1 MKTEIANFKQY
12 LERHHPDR
20 STTKH
25 YINDLSIF
33 SGFVGNRSLREIS
46 VKMIDAFVQAQSAQN
61 LKPATINRRL
71 SAISS
76 FFEYLIAEAEDDAWR
91 NPVRWKRH
99 RVQPGH
105 HLPRDVSD
113 ETADRLLAAIDD
125 PRDYAMFSLMLK
137 AGLRV
142 GEVVTL
148 SLDALEPPAQDH
160 LARLRV
166 HGKGGKERTVWLT
179 QETWLSVQ
187 AWLAIRPAS
196 QSRALFLNQ
205 HARPLSVSGVQDRLK
220 RYTRQIG
227 MHLTCHQ
234 LRHTFARRLA
244 EHEMPVDSLAK
255 LMGHKGLQTTQL
267 YIDGAD
273 PSVRRDFHQAMQ
285 HVLAWPEAAQSGDAR
300 PLTSP
305 PILSTSLPADERPDP
320 EALLDRLS
328 YLTAC
333 LPDWLAQEVRQH
345 TRRRIARWQAH
356 RVERQAYSHLN
367 TLRQV
372 CQWLVSQRNWPA
384 LDQLQRADLVAYV
397 NSRLEAGLKPRSIE
411 AELIVFRAFW
421 RDLLDQE
428 RVTNGAVLRVKS
440 PKAGQPL
447 PRYLTAA
454 EFQRLQEVIQAETQA
469 DQPNDRLNQAWFYLL
484 AHAGLRS
491 CELLNLR
498 LSDCDLSGQR
508 LRIRGG
514 KGNHDRVVPMTD
526 TLVTVLHAY
535 LAVRELA
542 PTDHLLI
549 YRGAALNYMFIS
561 NRLRRF
567 GQQAGIQPMSS
578 HRLRHT
584 LATMLVNHG
593 MPITSLQKF
602 LGHRDINMTLIY
614 ARVFDETVR
623 QQFTDAMA
631 QIESIAVANWPIQ
644 FSTSDE
650 VLSMPTHQICDSV

>member
-20 STTKH
+20 STAKH
-25 YINDLSIF
+25 YINDVSIF
-33 SGFVGNRSLREIS
+33 SDFVGERSPREIT
-46 VKMIDAFVQAQSAQN
+46 VKTIDAFVQEQSDQN

-76 FFEYLIAEAEDDAWR
+76 FFEFLIAEAGDDSWR

-113 ETADRLLAAIDD
+113 ETADRLLASLDD
-125 PRDYAMFSLMLK
+125 VRDHAMFSLMLK

-142 GEVVTL
+142 GEVIGL
-148 SLDALEPPAQDH
+148 NLDDLEPLDQDN

-166 HGKGGKERTVWLT
+166 HGKGDKERTVWLT
-179 QETWLSVQ
+179 QETWRPVQ
-187 AWLAIRPAS
+187 AWLGIRPAS
-196 QSRALFLNQ
+196 QQRTLFLNQ
-205 HARPLSVSGVQDRLK
+205 HARPLSVSGVQHCLK
-220 RYTRQIG
+220 GYTRALGI
-227 MHLTCHQ
+227 HLTCHQ

-244 EHEMPVDSLAK
+244 EHDMPVDSLAK
-255 LMGHKGLQTTQL
+255 LLGHKGLQTTQL

-273 PSVRRDFHQAMQ
+273 PSVRRAFQQAMQ
-285 HVLAWPEAAQSGDAR
+285 RAEAWTEPPRAHSLE
-300 PLTSP
+300 SP
-305 PILSTSLPADERPDP
+305 PMISAPLPTDERPDP

-328 YLTAC
+328 YLTAA
-333 LPDWLAQEVRQH
+333 LPDWLAQEIRQH
-345 TRRRIARWQAH
+345 TRRRMARWQAH
-356 RVERQAYSHLN
+356 RVEKQTYSHLN
-367 TLRQV
+367 ALRQV
-372 CQWLVSQRNWPA
+372 GQWLVSQRGWAA

-397 NSRLEAGLKPRSIE
+397 NSRLEAGVQPRSIE
-411 AELIVFRAFW
+411 AELIVFRALW

-428 RVTNGAVLRVKS
+428 RVTNGAILRVKA

-447 PRYLTAA
+447 PRYLTPT
-454 EFQRLQEVIQAETQA
+454 EFQRLQEVVVAETQA
-469 DQPNDRLNQAWFYLL
+469 DQPHDRLTRAWFYLL

-498 LSDCDLSGQR
+498 LSDCDLAGSR

-514 KGNHDRVVPMTD
+514 KGNQDWVVPMTD
-526 TLVTVLHAY
+526 QLVTVLHSY
-535 LAVRELA
+535 LAVRESA
-542 PTDHLLI
+542 STDHLLI
-549 YRGAALNYMFIS
+549 YRGAALKYSLICD
-561 NRLRRF
+561 RLRYF
-567 GQQAGIQPMSS
+567 GQQAAIRPMSS

-584 LATMLVNHG
+584 LATMLVNQG

-623 QQFTDAMA
+623 
-631 QIESIAVANWPIQ
+631 
-644 FSTSDE
+644 
-650 VLSMPTHQICDSV
+650 

>member
-1 MKTEIANFKQY
+1 MKTEIAHFKQY
-12 LERHHPDR
+12 LERRYPDR
-20 STTKH
+20 STAKH
-25 YINDLSIF
+25 YLNDLSIF
-33 SGFVGNRSLREIS
+33 SDFVGDRSPREIS
-46 VKMIDAFVQAQSAQN
+46 VKTIDAFVQAQSSQN

-71 SAISS
+71 SALSS
-76 FFEYLIAEAEDDAWR
+76 FLEFLIAEAEDDRWR

-125 PRDYAMFSLMLK
+125 RRDYAIFSLMLK

-142 GEVVTL
+142 GEVVAL
-148 SLDALEPPAQDH
+148 KIDHLEPPNHDH

-166 HGKGGKERTVWLT
+166 QGKGDQERIVWLT
-179 QETWLSVQ
+179 QESWLSLQ
-187 AWLAIRPAS
+187 AWQQIRPQS
-196 QSRALFLNQ
+196 QCRALFLNQ
-205 HARPLSVSGVQDRLK
+205 HARPLSVSGVQHRLK
-220 RYTRQIG
+220 GYTQRLDLD
-227 MHLTCHQ
+227 LTCHQ

-244 EHEMPVDSLAK
+244 EHEMPVDSLAR
-255 LMGHKGLQTTQL
+255 LLGHKGLQTTQL

-273 PSVRRDFHQAMQ
+273 PSLRRYFHQAIQ
-285 HVLAWPEAAQSGDAR
+285 RLAAGSEPALASDAS

-305 PILSTSLPADERPDP
+305 PPFSAPRPADERPDP
-320 EALLDRLS
+320 EGLLNRLS
-328 YLTAC
+328 YLTAS
-333 LPDWLAQEVRQH
+333 LPDWLAQAVRQH
-345 TRRRIARWQAH
+345 TRGRMTRWQAH
-356 RVERQAYSHLN
+356 RVEKQTYSHLN

-372 CQWLVSQRNWPA
+372 CHWLVSQRDWTG

-428 RVTNGAVLRVKS
+428 RVINGAILRVKA
-440 PKAGQPL
+440 PKSGQPL
-447 PRYLTAA
+447 PRYLTPA
-454 EFQRLQEVIQAETQA
+454 EFQRLQQVIAAETQA
-469 DQPNDRLNQAWFYLL
+469 DQPNDRLNLAWFYLL
-484 AHAGLRS
+484 AHAGLRA

-498 LSDCDLSGQR
+498 LADCDLRGKR

-514 KGNHDRVVPMTD
+514 KGNQDRVVPMTD
-526 TLVTVLHAY
+526 TLVTVLHTY
-535 LAVRELA
+535 LAGREPA

-549 YRGAALNYMFIS
+549 YRGAALNYTLIAD
-561 NRLRRF
+561 RLRRF
-567 GQQAGIQPMSS
+567 GQQAGIQPMSA

-584 LATMLVNHG
+584 LATILVNHG

-631 QIESIAVANWPIQ
+631 QIESITVADWPFQ
-644 FSTSDE
+644 VSTSDE
-650 VLSMPTHQICDSV
+650 ALSMPTHQICDSV

>member
-1 MKTEIANFKQY
+1 MKTEIANFKPY

-33 SGFVGNRSLREIS
+33 SDFVGERSPREIS
-46 VKMIDAFVQAQSAQN
+46 VKTIDAFVQAQSAQN

-76 FFEYLIAEAEDDAWR
+76 FFEYLIAEAEDDTWR

-113 ETADRLLAAIDD
+113 ETADRLLTVVDD

-142 GEVVTL
+142 GEVVAL
-148 SLDALEPPAQDH
+148 RLDALEPPDQNN

-166 HGKGGKERTVWLT
+166 RGKGDKERTVWLT

-187 AWLAIRPAS
+187 AWLALRPAS

-205 HARPLSVSGVQDRLK
+205 HARPLSVSGIQDRLK
-220 RYTRQIG
+220 RYTCQIG
-227 MHLTCHQ
+227 VHLTCHQ

-285 HVLAWPEAAQSGDAR
+285 RAAFWPEAAQNGDAR

-305 PILSTSLPADERPDP
+305 PVLSAPLPANERPDL
-320 EALLDRLS
+320 EAVLDRLS
-328 YLTAC
+328 YLTAS

-345 TRRRIARWQAH
+345 TWRRMARWQAH
-356 RVERQAYSHLN
+356 RVEKQTYSHLN

-372 CQWLVSQRNWPA
+372 CQWLVNQRNWAA

-397 NSRLEAGLKPRSIE
+397 NGRLEAGIKPRSIE

-428 RVTNGAVLRVKS
+428 CVTNGAILRVKA
-440 PKAGQPL
+440 PKSGQPL
-447 PRYLTAA
+447 PRYLTPA
-454 EFQRLQEVIQAETQA
+454 EFQRLQAVIQSETQA

-514 KGNHDRVVPMTD
+514 KGNQDRVVPMTD

-535 LAVRELA
+535 LAVREPA

-549 YRGAALNYMFIS
+549 YRGAALNYMLIS
-561 NRLRRF
+561 DRLRRF

-614 ARVFDETVR
+614 AKVFDETVR

-644 FSTSDE
+644 FSASDE
-650 VLSMPTHQICDSV
+650 ALSTPTRQICDSV

>member
-1 MKTEIANFKQY
+1 MKTEIANFKRY
-12 LERHHPDR
+12 LERHHPHR

-33 SGFVGNRSLREIS
+33 SDFVGDRSAREIS
-46 VKMIDAFVQAQSAQN
+46 VKTIDAFVQAQSTQN

-76 FFEYLIAEAEDDAWR
+76 FFEFLIAEAEDDTWR

-113 ETADRLLAAIDD
+113 ETADRLLSVIDD
-125 PRDYAMFSLMLK
+125 VRDYASFNLMLK

-142 GEVVTL
+142 GEVIAL
-148 SLDALEPPAQDH
+148 SLDGLEPPDQDS

-166 HGKGGKERTVWLT
+166 HGKGDKERTVWLT
-179 QETWLSVQ
+179 QETWLSLQ
-187 AWLAIRPAS
+187 AWLHIRPAS
-196 QSRALFLNQ
+196 QSRTLFLNQ
-205 HARPLSVSGVQDRLK
+205 HARPLSVSGVQYRLK
-220 RYTRQIG
+220 QYTRQLGI
-227 MHLTCHQ
+227 HLTCHQ

-244 EHEMPVDSLAK
+244 EHDMPVDSLAK
-255 LMGHKGLQTTQL
+255 LMGHTGLQTTQL

-273 PSVRRDFHQAMQ
+273 PSVRRDFNQAMQ
-285 HVLAWPEAAQSGDAR
+285 RLVAWPESAQAGQATPLEAPPLMAAS
-300 PLTSP
+300 
-305 PILSTSLPADERPDP
+305 SLADERPDP
-320 EALLDRLS
+320 ESLLNRFS
-328 YLTAC
+328 YLTTC
-333 LPDWLAQEVRQH
+333 LPSWLAQEVRQH
-345 TRRRIARWQAH
+345 TRRRMARWQAH
-356 RVERQAYSHLN
+356 RVERQTYSHLN

-372 CQWLVSQRNWPA
+372 CQWLVSQRDWMA

-397 NSRLEAGLKPRSIE
+397 NDRLEAGLKPRSIE
-411 AELIVFRAFW
+411 AELIVFRALW

-428 RVTNGAVLRVKS
+428 RVTNGAILRVKA
-440 PKAGQPL
+440 PKSGQPL
-447 PRYLTAA
+447 PRYLTPA
-454 EFQRLQEVIQAETQA
+454 EFQRLQEVIEAETQ
-469 DQPNDRLNQAWFYLL
+469 PNHRLNQAWFYLL

-498 LSDCDLSGQR
+498 LSDCDLSGKR

-514 KGNHDRVVPMTD
+514 KGNQDRVVPMTD

-535 LAVRELA
+535 LAVREPT

-549 YRGAALNYMFIS
+549 YRGAALNYTLIS
-561 NRLRRF
+561 DRLRRF

-631 QIESIAVANWPIQ
+631 QIESIAVANWPFQ

-650 VLSMPTHQICDSV
+650 ALSTPTHQICDSV